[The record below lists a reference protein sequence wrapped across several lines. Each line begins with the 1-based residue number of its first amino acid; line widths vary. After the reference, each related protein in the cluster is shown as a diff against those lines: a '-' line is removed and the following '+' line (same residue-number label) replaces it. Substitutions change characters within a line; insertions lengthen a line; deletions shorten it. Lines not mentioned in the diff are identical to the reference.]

1 MKTKIAII
9 CMTILL
15 SFAKEI
21 FSAIDSTTLNSSSIT
36 SNITLN
42 RSTTYYLKGFN
53 YIQNGATLTIEAGT
67 KIFGDFDTKGTLI
80 IQRGGKI
87 YANGNANDPIL
98 FTSRKPAGQR
108 SAGDWGGIIILG
120 RSGINTASGADS
132 AEIEGFG
139 PGLGPIYGGQPRID
153 DDSSGVL
160 RYVRIEFG
168 GVNLTGISG
177 NEINSLTMGGVGS
190 RTVIEYVQV
199 SYGGDDSYEWF
210 GGNVNCKYLI
220 SYKVLDD
227 DWDTDN
233 GYRGRVQFGLSIR
246 DSGLVDISTSN
257 GFESDNNVNTP
268 SNYNAPRT
276 KPIFS
281 NMTVIGPYAQSSWA
295 LSSLWGRGGHLR
307 RNTLISA
314 YNSIVMAWRV
324 GFRFDGSGVGNAAT
338 ADTIQIRNT
347 ILAGN
352 VRLADSTGT
361 GSFSPQQWLQTPSFG
376 NTIFSDN
383 SSVQLTNPFNIYPDV
398 PLPADNVNYW
408 IPLSGSPALSGASF
422 SNPNLAGFENVS
434 YRGAFGT
441 DNWTANWT
449 QFNPK
454 NYIIIGIT
462 QLSGIVP
469 ENFLLQQNYP
479 NPFNP
484 STVIRYSIPSNAK
497 GQASNV
503 KLIVY
508 NSLGKEIFTLVNQE
522 QSAGSY
528 SVDFNANNLSSG
540 IYFYTLKT
548 EGYSDTKKMMLLK

>member
-9 CMTILL
+9 CMTLLL
-15 SFAKEI
+15 SYAKVTL
-21 FSAIDSTTLNSSSIT
+21 SAIDSTTLNSASIT
-36 SNITLN
+36 GNVTLN

-53 YIQNGATLTIEAGT
+53 YVQNGGVLIIEAGT
-67 KIFGDFDTKGTLI
+67 KIFGDYNTKGTLI

-98 FTSRKPAGQR
+98 FTSQKPAGQR
-108 SAGDWGGIIILG
+108 AAGDWGGIIILG

-153 DDSSGVL
+153 NDSSGVF
-160 RYVRIEFG
+160 RYVRIEFPG
-168 GVNLTGISG
+168 INLTGISG
-177 NEINSLTMGGVGS
+177 NEINGLTMGGVGS

-199 SYGGDDSYEWF
+199 SYSGDDSFEWF
-210 GGNVNCKYLI
+210 GGTVNCRHLI
-220 SYKVLDD
+220 AFKGLDD

-233 GYRGRVQFGLSIR
+233 GFRGKIQFGLSVR

-268 SNYNAPRT
+268 TNFNGPRT

-281 NMTVIGPYAQSSWA
+281 NMTVIGPYAQSNWS

-307 RNTLISA
+307 RNTLMSA
-314 YNSIVMAWRV
+314 YNSIIMAWKVGLRV
-324 GFRFDGSGVGNAAT
+324 DGSGVGNAASG
-338 ADTIQIRNT
+338 DTLQIRNT

-361 GSFSPQQWLQTPSFG
+361 GSFSPQQWLQTPAYA
-376 NTIFSDN
+376 NTIFTEN
-383 SSVQLTNPFNIYPDV
+383 SSVQLTAPFNIYPDV
-398 PLPADNVNYW
+398 PLPANNVSNW

-422 SNPNLAGFENVS
+422 SNPNLSGFENVS

-441 DNWTANWT
+441 DNWTANWA

-454 NYIIIGIT
+454 NYTVIGIN
-462 QLSGIVP
+462 QISSSVP
-469 ENFLLQQNYP
+469 DKFTLEQNYP

-484 STVIRYSIPSNAK
+484 STNLEFGISKSGYVSLKIYD
-497 GQASNV
+497 V
-503 KLIVY
+503 
-508 NSLGKEIFTLVNQE
+508 LGKEVVTLVNANLQP
-522 QSAGSY
+522 GTY
-528 SVDFNANNLSSG
+528 KYDFDASGLTSG
-540 IYFYTLKT
+540 IYYYTLRTQGFT
-548 EGYSDTKKMMLLK
+548 ETKRMSLIK

>member
-1 MKTKIAII
+1 MKTKIVIL
-9 CMTILL
+9 CMTIIL
-15 SFAKEI
+15 SFAKET
-21 FSAIDSTTLNSSSIT
+21 FSAVDSTTLNSSSIT

-53 YIQNGATLTIEAGT
+53 YVQNGATLTIEAGT

-87 YANGNANDPIL
+87 YANGNAGDPIL

-153 DDSSGVL
+153 DDSSGVF

-199 SYGGDDSYEWF
+199 SYGGDDSFEWF

-233 GYRGRVQFGLSIR
+233 GYRGRIQFGLSVR
-246 DSGLVDISTSN
+246 DSGLIDISTSN

-268 SNYNAPRT
+268 SNYNSPRT

-281 NMTVIGPYAQSSWA
+281 NMTVIGPYAQSNWS
-295 LSSLWGRGGHLR
+295 LNSLWGRGGHLR
-307 RNTLISA
+307 RNTLLSA
-314 YNSIVMAWRV
+314 YNSIIMAWKV
-324 GFRFDGSGVGNAAT
+324 GLRFDGGGVGNAAS
-338 ADTIQIRNT
+338 ADTLQIRNT

-361 GSFSPQQWLQTPSFG
+361 GSFSPQQWLQTPSFA
-376 NTIFSDN
+376 NTIFNDN
-383 SSVQLTNPFNIYPDV
+383 ASVQLTSPFNIYPDV
-398 PLPADNVNYW
+398 PLPGNNVNYW
-408 IPLSGSPALSGASF
+408 IPLGGSPALSGASF

-434 YRGAFGT
+434 FRGAFGT
-441 DNWTANWT
+441 NNWTSDWA

-454 NYIIIGIT
+454 NYQIVGVNQI
-462 QLSGIVP
+462 SSIVP
-469 ENFLLQQNYP
+469 ENFILEQNYP

-484 STVIRYSIPSNAK
+484 STNLEFGISKS
-497 GQASNV
+497 GFASL
-503 KLIVY
+503 KIY
-508 NSLGKEIFTLVNQE
+508 DMLGKEVVTLVNSNLTPGTYKYE
-522 QSAGSY
+522 
-528 SVDFNANNLSSG
+528 FNASGLSSG
-540 IYFYTLKT
+540 IYFYTLSADGFT
-548 EGYSDTKKMMLLK
+548 QTKRMSLIK